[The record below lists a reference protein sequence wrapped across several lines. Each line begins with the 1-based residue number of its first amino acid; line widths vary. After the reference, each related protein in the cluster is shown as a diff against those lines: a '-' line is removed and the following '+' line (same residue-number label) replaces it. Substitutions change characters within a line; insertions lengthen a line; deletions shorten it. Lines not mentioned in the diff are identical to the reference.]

1 MPKIIEKVREQLIA
15 EARRQ
20 SSEVGYA
27 QMTMRSVASA
37 CGIATGTIYNYFP
50 SKDMLVAAFMLE
62 DWKVCADSLKKRIA
76 RTDSAEKM
84 LKTVFTELSDFE
96 KSHEKL
102 FSDTD
107 AIHTY
112 ANSFGE
118 SHVSFRLRVSELIRP
133 AFSASAEKDNPFLP
147 EFIVEALI
155 AWTLEEAEF
164 EEFFSVV
171 RHLI

>member
-27 QMTMRSVASA
+27 QMTMRSVASG
-37 CGIATGTIYNYFP
+37 CGIATGTIYNYFS
-50 SKDMLVAAFMLE
+50 SKDRLVAAFMQE
-62 DWKVCADSLKKRIA
+62 DWKACEDGLKKRIA
-76 RTDSAEKM
+76 RSDSGEKI
-84 LKTVFTELSDFE
+84 LKMVFTELSTFE
-96 KSHEKL
+96 KKHEML

-112 ANSFGE
+112 AKSFGDR
-118 SHVSFRLRVSELIRP
+118 HIGFRMLLSELIKP
-133 AFSASAEKDNPFLP
+133 ALTASAEKDNPFLP
-147 EFIVEALI
+147 EFIAEALI

-164 EEFFSVV
+164 EEFYSVI
-171 RHLI
+171 RHLL